1 MIVKFSCLEFTY
13 CLPSLSLFLAE
24 NNFENVTH
32 VLQYITILSH
42 IYYTNIIHLYIKA
55 LILLQYLILTLMY
68 IITLIINTCTLQY
81 LCITVLVIF
90 NINTNVYYYSYNKYL
105 YITVLVYY
113 STRMFQYTK
122 PIEPESNGLSTPGKG
137 LALATEK
144 PKKKKMTDEEI
155 LERLRSV
162 VSIGDPNRKYTKM
175 EKIGQG

>member
-1 MIVKFSCLEFTY
+1 
-13 CLPSLSLFLAE
+13 
-24 NNFENVTH
+24 
-32 VLQYITILSH
+32 
-42 IYYTNIIHLYIKA
+42 
-55 LILLQYLILTLMY
+55 MY